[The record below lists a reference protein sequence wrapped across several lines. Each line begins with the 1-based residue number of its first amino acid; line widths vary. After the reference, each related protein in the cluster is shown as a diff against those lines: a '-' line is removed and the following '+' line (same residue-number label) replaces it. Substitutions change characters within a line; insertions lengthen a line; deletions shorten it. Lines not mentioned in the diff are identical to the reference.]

1 MNLRKFL
8 LALPGLML
16 SWTSSAQFVETFSDD
31 DFTTAPTWQG
41 DGSRFVV
48 MDNRLRLQAPA
59 VTGSASLATPSQA
72 LHEATWEFTLQ
83 MDFVPSSTNYAKV
96 FLAADRP
103 SIQGEANGY
112 FIKVGHSTREV
123 SLYRQTGTMET
134 EIIDGSDDRV
144 NQPVVLVRIRVTRTG
159 AGIWELFCDVGNTG
173 VFTREGTA
181 ADQTH
186 GSSDWVVIQCVY
198 TATRSD
204 KFWLDDFAVTGTRIP
219 DTTPPDVIAITSTDP
234 ARVYVSFS
242 EPVVS
247 SSVLTSHILIPGVGN
262 PVDIQSTGGGWGVVC
277 TLGTPLTNGG
287 DYVIHLSGFADSSG
301 NVMPQVT
308 RSVRYFKPGT
318 VKPKVILISEIF
330 ADPSPQIGLPGE
342 EYVELYNV
350 SDEPFDLGDWTLTD
364 GNSTGKF
371 PAAILL
377 PGRYLV
383 VTTASGAGSFPGMHS
398 IGLANFPS
406 LNNSGDRLLLRDATG
421 MPVDSVN
428 YALDWYRDEDKAGG
442 GWSLELID
450 PHNPCGEGDN
460 WSASENE
467 KGGTPGMPNSILAT
481 KPDMTAPLIISA
493 RAMDSVRIVVQFN
506 ERLQLPSLQDMDAVL
521 KPATVVTGVAMRSNY
536 REIEINLSGPL
547 SRRTSYALSLEG
559 VRDCNGNEMLPAMIE
574 VGLPEPADSLDILV
588 SEVLFN
594 PRSGG
599 VDFVEVYNAS
609 DKFLD
614 LEGWIVSNGDDLVSL
629 PPGLLAPRKLLAMS
643 PDPDIVRSQYPACGS
658 FLQVALP
665 SFPDEQGNV
674 WLMNPGGRIM
684 EKLSYHR
691 EWHSVFLAS
700 DEGVSLERI
709 DYAQLAESKD
719 NWTSAGSLSGYATPG
734 LVNTQARGASHT
746 TGSVIV
752 EPEVFVPENSMTGFA
767 QVHYHFEQPGSVA
780 NVTVLDVQ
788 GRPIKSVAENVLLGR
803 EGFFRW
809 DGDRNDGSRAVPGYY
824 VLWFERFDPYGHT
837 ETFRKRIVIGWP

>member
-8 LALPGLML
+8 LVLPGLVL
-16 SWTSSAQFVETFSDD
+16 SWTSSAQFVDTFSDGE
-31 DFTTAPTWQG
+31 FTTAPTWQG
-41 DGSRFVV
+41 DGSRFTVT
-48 MDNRLRLQAPA
+48 DNRLRLLAPA
-59 VTGSASLATPSQA
+59 VAGNSSLATPSQA

-96 FLAADRP
+96 YIAADQP
-103 SIQGEANGY
+103 SALGEVNGY

-123 SLYRQTGTMET
+123 SLYRQSGTTET
-134 EIIDGSDDRV
+134 EIIDGLDDRV

-159 AGIWELFCDVGNTG
+159 AGLWELFCDVGNTG
-173 VFTREGTA
+173 VFAREGA
-181 ADQTH
+181 AVDQTH
-186 GSSDWVVIQCVY
+186 VSSDWVVIHCVY

-204 KFWLDDFAVTGTRIP
+204 KFWFDDFLVSGTRIP
-219 DTTPPDVIAITSTDP
+219 DTTPPAVIAITSTEP
-234 ARVYVSFS
+234 TRVIVSFS
-242 EPVVS
+242 EPVVPS
-247 SSVLTSHILIPGVGN
+247 TILPTNVLIPAVGN
-262 PVDIQSTGGGWGVVC
+262 PVDIQSTGDGWGVVC
-277 TLGTPLTNGG
+277 TLGTPLTNGV
-287 DYVIHLSGFADSSG
+287 DYSIHLSGFSDSAG
-301 NVMPQVT
+301 NVMPPTT

-318 VKPKVILISEIF
+318 VKPKGILISEIF
-330 ADPSPQIGLPGE
+330 ADPSPQVGLPAE
-342 EYVELYNV
+342 EYIELHNV
-350 SDEPFDLGDWTLTD
+350 SEEPFDLADWTLTD
-364 GNSTGKF
+364 GSSSGKF
-371 PAAILL
+371 PGAILL

-383 VTTASGAGSFPGMHS
+383 VTTTSGAGSFPGVYS
-398 IGLANFPS
+398 IGLVNFPS
-406 LNNSGDRLLLRDATG
+406 LNNSGDRLLLRDASG

-467 KGGTPGMPNSILAT
+467 TGGTPGTPNSILAN
-481 KPDMTAPLIISA
+481 KPDRTPPLIISA
-493 RAMDSVRIVVQFN
+493 RAIDSVRIVVKFN
-506 ERLQLPSLQDMDAVL
+506 ERLQLPSVQDIGAAL
-521 KPATVVTGVAMRSNY
+521 KPETVVAGVAMRSNY

-547 SRRTSYALSLEG
+547 SRRTSYALELEG
-559 VRDCNGNEMLPAMIE
+559 VRDCNGNEMLPATIE
-574 VGLPEPADSLDILV
+574 VGLPEPADSLDVLL

-614 LEGWIVSNGDDLVSL
+614 LEGWIVSNGEDLVSL
-629 PPGLLAPRKLLAMS
+629 PPGLLAPRKLLALS
-643 PDPDIVRSQYPACGS
+643 ADPDIVRGQYPACGS

-674 WLMNPGGRIM
+674 WLMNPVGRLM
-684 EKLSYHR
+684 DRLGYHR

-709 DYAQLAESKD
+709 DYTQPAERKD
-719 NWTSAGSLSGYATPG
+719 NWTSAGSLAGYATPG
-734 LVNTQARGASHT
+734 LVNTQARGASQT
-746 TGSVIV
+746 RGSIIV
-752 EPEVFVPENSMTGFA
+752 EPEVFVPDNSVTGFA

-780 NVTVLDVQ
+780 NVTVFDVQ
-788 GRPIKSVAENVLLGR
+788 GRPVKAVAENVLLGR

-809 DGDRNDGSRAVPGYY
+809 DGDRNDGSRALPGYY